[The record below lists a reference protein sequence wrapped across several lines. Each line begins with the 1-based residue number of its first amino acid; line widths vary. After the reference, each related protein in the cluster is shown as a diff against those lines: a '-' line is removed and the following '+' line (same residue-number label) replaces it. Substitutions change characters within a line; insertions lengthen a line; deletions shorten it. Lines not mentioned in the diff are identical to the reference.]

1 MVERR
6 WLNYRK
12 FVKYE
17 KKWGKAWR
25 ICCMFLPMRPSNYVI
40 FCNYVTRSLGSCVR
54 SKELIRL
61 AKIKN
66 ATERIYRRS
75 LTRIY
80 DLPVKISTALW
91 HSFVLSHSPSSLS
104 SLTPFFSS
112 LFFLTP
118 AFTPPSSR
126 FCFFGFMSLFLHFFF
141 FHKSNDYLEQRSA
154 TSVLLLCCSVLVLSA
169 LTDLTASSRNSVKG
183 SVSLSGLPRG
193 GYAFAPG
200 NKIFRR
206 WLRTMCPRIF
216 LLLLLVYLST
226 TTCELFARATP
237 SLVPRSWKT
246 RISFKIELVNIHK
259 CYFDILFFGNKRTN
273 KMEHIYNSI
282 TFEEAWRASSEK
294 FLADRKTEYVSTCK
308 ILRCIRCISDQ

>member
-112 LFFLTP
+112 LFFFLRP
-118 AFTPPSSR
+118 LLLLRLLVFVSLVL
-126 FCFFGFMSLFLHFFF
+126 CLFFFIFFF
-141 FHKSNDYLEQRSA
+141 FINRTIISSNVPQRTFCFYVVPCSYYL
-154 TSVLLLCCSVLVLSA
+154 
-169 LTDLTASSRNSVKG
+169 
-183 SVSLSGLPRG
+183 
-193 GYAFAPG
+193 
-200 NKIFRR
+200 R
-206 WLRTMCPRIF
+206 WLT
-216 LLLLLVYLST
+216 
-226 TTCELFARATP
+226 
-237 SLVPRSWKT
+237 
-246 RISFKIELVNIHK
+246 
-259 CYFDILFFGNKRTN
+259 
-273 KMEHIYNSI
+273 
-282 TFEEAWRASSEK
+282 
-294 FLADRKTEYVSTCK
+294 
-308 ILRCIRCISDQ
+308 

>member
-1 MVERR
+1 M
-6 WLNYRK
+6 
-12 FVKYE
+12 
-17 KKWGKAWR
+17 
-25 ICCMFLPMRPSNYVI
+25 
-40 FCNYVTRSLGSCVR
+40 TRSLGSCVC

-80 DLPVKISTALW
+80 DLPVKISAALW
-91 HSFVLSHSPSSLS
+91 HSFLLSHSPSSLS

-112 LFFLTP
+112 PFFSYASCFLLHCLLVFVSSALCLFF
-118 AFTPPSSR
+118 FI
-126 FCFFGFMSLFLHFFF
+126 FFLFF

-226 TTCELFARATP
+226 TCELFARATP
-237 SLVPRSWKT
+237 SLVPRSRKT
-246 RISFKIELVNIHK
+246 SISFKIELFNIQK
-259 CYFDILFFGNKRTN
+259 YYFDILFFGNK
-273 KMEHIYNSI
+273 KDE
-282 TFEEAWRASSEK
+282 
-294 FLADRKTEYVSTCK
+294 
-308 ILRCIRCISDQ
+308 

>member
-25 ICCMFLPMRPSNYVI
+25 ICCMFLPMGPSNYVI

-141 FHKSNDYLEQRSA
+141 FFINRTIISSNVPQRTFCFYVVPCSYYL
-154 TSVLLLCCSVLVLSA
+154 
-169 LTDLTASSRNSVKG
+169 
-183 SVSLSGLPRG
+183 
-193 GYAFAPG
+193 
-200 NKIFRR
+200 R
-206 WLRTMCPRIF
+206 WLT
-216 LLLLLVYLST
+216 
-226 TTCELFARATP
+226 
-237 SLVPRSWKT
+237 
-246 RISFKIELVNIHK
+246 
-259 CYFDILFFGNKRTN
+259 
-273 KMEHIYNSI
+273 
-282 TFEEAWRASSEK
+282 
-294 FLADRKTEYVSTCK
+294 
-308 ILRCIRCISDQ
+308 